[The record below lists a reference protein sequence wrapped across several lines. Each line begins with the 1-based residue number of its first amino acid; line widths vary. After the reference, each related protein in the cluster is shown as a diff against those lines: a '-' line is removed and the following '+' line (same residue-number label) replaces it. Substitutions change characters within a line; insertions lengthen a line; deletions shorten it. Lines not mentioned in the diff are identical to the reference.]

1 MPMRQVV
8 IYPDPEDGGWV
19 AEVPSL
25 PGCISQGETK
35 EEVIENIRD
44 AIQTW
49 IEGAR
54 SAGMNV
60 PEETFD
66 VQLCVV

>member
-1 MPMRQVV
+1 MMRQAI

-19 AEVPSL
+19 GQVLSL
-25 PGCISQGETK
+25 PGCISQGSTK
-35 EEVIENIRD
+35 QEVLDNIRD

-54 SAGMNV
+54 SVGMQV
-60 PEETFD
+60 PEEAFA
-66 VQLCVV
+66 VELFVV